1 MWRRSLSC
9 GGRALMSP
17 SDAVVLAWSRESRGG
32 RTFPE
37 PLRPFLFVLY
47 EANLLNVDDLLPS
60 GIDAATVR
68 AAEEFWKEVVIAVLK
83 ARKEKDGGD
92 DCSALER
99 AALVAWCL
107 TPSSVIVTR
116 DGPSGSEAAPAEE
129 EPVQTPRPATMGA
142 WALAAH
148 KAAPGVDYTP
158 VQREDMRVQG
168 ASSLHDLVRLSV
180 TVLMGR
186 PIAAAEVKD
195 MSYYSH
201 PFDSDSYKKAS
212 KRADFPTFNS
222 LSKAAMK
229 SGDLRP
235 LDEFVHKTIEGMLR
249 DEGDSFLVANANRY
263 MRLWLK
269 SRSIDADEPRVGVQY
284 LILVAEKYLCRGFP
298 VLEDHELIRQAEK
311 KKPSFEM
318 ALGGGLGLLR
328 ARESA
333 PSPGAST
340 VGSSDPG
347 SSISA
352 ASTSRMEAIL
362 DRFAEKLETIESRVT
377 SQGRMVEGL
386 SSRLGRMN
394 PGDTI
399 PRGGGDLSNTVCHY
413 CKQKGHVIADCPKLK
428 ALEAKRAAAPK
439 ADKTTEED

>member
-1 MWRRSLSC
+1 
-9 GGRALMSP
+9 MSP
-17 SDAVVLAWSRESRGG
+17 ADAVVLAWSKESRGG

-37 PLRPFLFVLY
+37 SLRPFLFVLY
-47 EANLLNVDDLLPS
+47 EASLLSVDDLLPS
-60 GIDAATVR
+60 GVDAATVR
-68 AAEEFWKEVVIAVLK
+68 AAEEFWKEVVLAVLK
-83 ARKEKDGGD
+83 SHKEKSGD
-92 DCSALER
+92 EVSGIER
-99 AALVAWCL
+99 AALVAWCM
-107 TPSSVIVTR
+107 TPSALVVTR
-116 DGPSGSEAAPAEE
+116 DDSSASAAAPAEAE
-129 EPVQTPRPATMGA
+129 EPAEMPEPLRMGA
-142 WALAAH
+142 WAKAAH
-148 KAAPGVDYTP
+148 RTKPGSDYTP

-168 ASSLHDLVRLSV
+168 ASCLHDLVRLSV

-186 PIAAAEVKD
+186 PIAAAEVKE

-212 KRADFPTFNS
+212 KRADFPTFHS

-311 KKPSFEM
+311 KKPSFEVV
-318 ALGGGLGLLR
+318 GGGLGLLKV
-328 ARESA
+328 REIGH
-333 PSPGAST
+333 SPGAST
-340 VGSSDPG
+340 VVSSDPG
-347 SSISA
+347 SSVSA
-352 ASTSRMEAIL
+352 ASTSRVEALL

-377 SQGRMVEGL
+377 SQGRLVEGL
-386 SSRLGRMN
+386 SSRIGRMN
-394 PGDTI
+394 PADAP
-399 PRGGGDLSNTVCHY
+399 PRGGGDLSGTTCHY

-428 ALEAKRAAAPK
+428 ALEAKRAAAAPR
-439 ADKTTEED
+439 AGEGDEEK